1 LASFVVLMFI
11 AAPNFDEQPSI
22 SYVLKNE
29 RIEPESK
36 IDELWEWTT
45 ESDWELVERNYDPF
59 AWSLNILES
68 Q

>member
-1 LASFVVLMFI
+1 MASFVVLMFI

-59 AWSLNILES
+59 AWSLNISES